1 MTPNPN
7 SPQPSQNAEKSPVAS
22 PSQPG
27 TAKPASQNNEEQS
40 QNPSQETSALDQTV
54 LSQRSTKSS
63 QEREPSPNALVQAG
77 LYGEESQDPQNVAEA
92 SQKSATASQPASSIS
107 ISTSISASQPTEPD
121 SQPTVPEAENQ
132 ATQKLASQ

>member
-40 QNPSQETSALDQTV
+40 QKPSQETSALDQTV

-92 SQKSATASQPASSIS
+92 SQKSATASQPASQ
-107 ISTSISASQPTEPD
+107 SISASQPTEPD

>member
-92 SQKSATASQPASSIS
+92 SQKSATASQPASQ
-107 ISTSISASQPTEPD
+107 SISASQPTEPD
-121 SQPTVPEAENQ
+121 SQPTVPEADNQ
-132 ATQKLASQ
+132 ATQKQASQ

>member
-92 SQKSATASQPASSIS
+92 SQKSATASQPASQ
-107 ISTSISASQPTEPD
+107 SISASQPTEPD